1 MQKRTGK
8 EGIKGVPLFVPLVL
22 ELFMAQIFVPLVVT
36 RAQLELE
43 LEGNETAVD
52 RSGNLTSLVNTSE
65 NAAAKAMDEDPGI
78 SISYDVG
85 SSEFKANIIYG
96 MVRNYLHEMT
106 YANMPYGLRIFA
118 TPIPDEST
126 GALVLGM
133 HGDGHIQ
140 DIRRVNASCDS
151 HTVEEYN
158 KTEAYRL
165 LYRMLVD
172 GVNITV
178 ARNEILGNSSAD
190 VSANREIA
198 KEHYQNII
206 TSSPDEIKSL
216 LDALMIL
223 QAA

>member
-1 MQKRTGK
+1 MQKRIGK
-8 EGIKGVPLFVPLVL
+8 KGIKWV
-22 ELFMAQIFVPLVVT
+22 QIFVPLVVT

-52 RSGNLTSLVNTSE
+52 RNGNLTSLVNTSE
-65 NAAAKAMDEDPGI
+65 NAAAKAMDEDSGI
-78 SISYDVG
+78 NISYDVG
-85 SSEFKANIIYG
+85 SSEFKANVIYG
-96 MVRNYLHEMT
+96 KVRNYLHEMM
-106 YANMPYGLRIFA
+106 YANMPYGLWIFA
-118 TPIPDEST
+118 TPIPDESAV
-126 GALVLGM
+126 ALLREM
-133 HGDGHIQ
+133 QGDEYIQ

-151 HTVEEYN
+151 HNVEEYN
-158 KTEAYRL
+158 KTESYRL

-172 GVNITV
+172 GANITI

-190 VSANREIA
+190 VSANQEIA